1 MFASR
6 AMRGVVFGVLALVL
20 LVPLFP
26 PFAAPVLAKTIT
38 VCPRGCNFATI
49 AAALNA
55 AKDGDRIQIGPGN
68 YAGGLIITKNVDL
81 AGAGRGLTTI
91 TGTSRA
97 SVIRIRRGADV
108 SLEEV
113 TITGGGGSF
122 FGDNRFGGG
131 GILNEGELALFGVVV
146 RDNAV
151 TQGPVLPPLM
161 VGGGIVNATSKH
173 LRIFNSVIRDNQAG
187 VGAGIYNSA
196 GEMLVSDTVISG
208 NTTFGGGN
216 GAGIFIVNN
225 SKSSTLRRVSVTGN
239 ATTGEGGGIFASGE
253 LVLTDSTIS
262 GNTAVFSGGGVRSS
276 GQKLQITRTT
286 ISGNSVDPGQQQGL
300 GGGVF
305 VGSGG
310 AIIQESTI
318 ENNRSL
324 NGAGIST
331 GEGDLTLKQTT
342 VAQNV
347 AQDRA
352 GGIFIGRAE
361 VVLNASHVTDN
372 TAGNQ
377 GGGIFAQDSSGSSL
391 ALRNGSTVTG
401 NQPDQCVGVTCT
413 VKGAKQKQK

>member
-1 MFASR
+1 MIAPWP
-6 AMRGVVFGVLALVL
+6 MRRVTMGVLALAL
-20 LVPLFP
+20 LLPFLPL
-26 PFAAPVLAKTIT
+26 FAAPALAKTIT
-38 VCPRGCNFATI
+38 VCPSGCTFTTI

-91 TGTSRA
+91 TGTSLA
-97 SVIRIRRGADV
+97 SVIRVRRGANV

-196 GEMLVSDTVISG
+196 GDMLVSDTLIAG

-216 GAGIFIVNN
+216 GAGVFIVNN
-225 SKSSTLRRVSVTGN
+225 SKSSTLRRVEVTGN

-253 LVLTDSTIS
+253 LVVIDSRIS
-262 GNTAVFSGGGVRSS
+262 GNTAMFAGGGVKSS
-276 GQKLQITRTT
+276 GEELQIIRTT
-286 ISGNSVDPGQQQGL
+286 ISGNAVDPQQQGL
-300 GGGVF
+300 GGGVV
-305 VGSGG
+305 VGVGG
-310 AIIQESTI
+310 AMIQESTI
-318 ENNRSL
+318 ENNRSA
-324 NGAGIST
+324 NGAGIAT
-331 GEGDLTLKQTT
+331 GQGDLTLKHTT
-342 VAQNV
+342 VANNV
-347 AQDRA
+347 AQARA
-352 GGIFIGRAE
+352 GGLFIGRAE
-361 VVLNASHVTDN
+361 VVLNASHIIDN
-372 TAGNQ
+372 SAGTQ
-377 GGGIFAQDSSGSSL
+377 GGGIYAEDSTGSSL

-413 VKGAKQKQK
+413 VKGAKPKRR